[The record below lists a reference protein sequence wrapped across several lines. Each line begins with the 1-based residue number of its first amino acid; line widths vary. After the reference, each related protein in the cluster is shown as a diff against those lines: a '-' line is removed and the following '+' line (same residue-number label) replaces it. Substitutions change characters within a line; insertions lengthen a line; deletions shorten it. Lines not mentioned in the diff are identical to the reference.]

1 MGDASPIKFRAAQIM
16 GARARENSKIGW
28 KLNKVVKEWVGE
40 QGNFKGV
47 ILVDTLSNEEEI
59 FKCDGAFLAIGHKQM
74 TNFLDGQIELDNH
87 GYIVPKENTMT
98 NVSGIFAAGD
108 VVDTRYRQAITAA
121 GMGCM
126 AAIDAEKWLE
136 EN

>member
-1 MGDASPIKFRAAQIM
+1 MTSFLGD
-16 GARARENSKIGW
+16 
-28 KLNKVVKEWVGE
+28 
-40 QGNFKGV
+40 
-47 ILVDTLSNEEEI
+47 
-59 FKCDGAFLAIGHKQM
+59 
-74 TNFLDGQIELDNH
+74 QIELDVH

-98 NVSGIFAAGD
+98 NVSGVFAAGD

>member
-1 MGDASPIKFRAAQIM
+1 
-16 GARARENSKIGW
+16 
-28 KLNKVVKEWVGE
+28 VV
-40 QGNFKGV
+40 
-47 ILVDTLSNEEEI
+47 LVDTLSNEEEV
-59 FKCDGAFLAIGHKQM
+59 FKCDGAFIAIGHKPM
-74 TNFLDGQIELDNH
+74 TNFLDGQIKLDDH

-98 NVSGIFAAGD
+98 NIPGIFAAGD